1 MKITFLGTSA
11 MIPTKDRD
19 HSSLFI
25 QYKDEGI
32 LVDCGE
38 GTQRQLRRAKISPS
52 KITKILISHWHGD
65 HTLGI
70 PGLMQNLGASNYT
83 KTLEIYGPKGT
94 KKYFKNMMS
103 GFSYQLKIKY
113 KLKEVSSGVIYKD
126 KNFRI
131 ESILLD
137 HTITTLGYSIIEKEK
152 LKMNLEYLKRFG
164 LTQHPLLGKLQ
175 QGKDI
180 VYKGKKIKVKNAT
193 TPIKGRKIT
202 IIMDTAPCKNAE
214 SLANNSDLLIIE
226 STWNDKLKD
235 LVKRRKHLTSKL
247 AAEIGKKAKVK
258 RIILTHFSQRYK
270 NTNEL
275 ESEARKVFKNTR
287 AAKDL
292 MEIEI

>member
-11 MIPTKDRD
+11 MMPTKDRN
-19 HSSLFI
+19 HSSLFL
-25 QYKDEGI
+25 QCKDEGI

-38 GTQRQLRRAKISPS
+38 GTQRQLRKAKISPS
-52 KITKILISHWHGD
+52 KITKVLISHWHGD

-70 PGLMQNLGASNYT
+70 PGLMQNLGASNYK

-103 GFSYQLKIKY
+103 GFSYQIKIKH
-113 KLKEVSSGVIYKD
+113 KVKEVSPGIIYKD
-126 KNFRI
+126 KNLRI

-137 HTITTLGYSIIEKEK
+137 HTITTLGYSIRENEK
-152 LKMNLEYLKRFG
+152 LKMNLEYLKKFG

-180 VYKGKKIKVKNAT
+180 IYKGKRIFVKNAT
-193 TPIKGRKIT
+193 IPVKGKKVT

-214 SLANNSDLLIIE
+214 KLAKDSDLLIIE
-226 STWNDKLKD
+226 STWEDKLKD
-235 LVKRRKHLTSKL
+235 LVKKRKHLTSKL
-247 AAEIGKKAKVK
+247 AAKIGKKAKVK
-258 RIILTHFSQRYK
+258 KIILTHFSQRYK
-270 NTNEL
+270 STKEL
-275 ESEARKVFKNTR
+275 ESEARKVFKNLT

-292 MEIEI
+292 MEVEI